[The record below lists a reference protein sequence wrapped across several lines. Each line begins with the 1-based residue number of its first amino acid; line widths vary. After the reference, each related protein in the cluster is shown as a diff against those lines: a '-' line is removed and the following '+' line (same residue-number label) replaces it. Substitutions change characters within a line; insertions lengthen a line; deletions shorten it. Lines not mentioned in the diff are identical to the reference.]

1 MQEYWKVK
9 LLIEFCRL
17 KRVFFALGNIRFQ
30 PNSDVGF
37 LWMGGVT
44 CVGDGKSRKDKWILS
59 SAIAVSPPF
68 HAEQLESRLTLP
80 ASPGTLEDRQPP
92 SADGDSTSGGNLYKK
107 KLPSDYD

>member
-1 MQEYWKVK
+1 MFAKTDKLGKCHLLLKNVGAFMQEYWKVK

-44 CVGDGKSRKDKWILS
+44 CVGDGKSMRDK
-59 SAIAVSPPF
+59 
-68 HAEQLESRLTLP
+68 
-80 ASPGTLEDRQPP
+80 
-92 SADGDSTSGGNLYKK
+92 
-107 KLPSDYD
+107 